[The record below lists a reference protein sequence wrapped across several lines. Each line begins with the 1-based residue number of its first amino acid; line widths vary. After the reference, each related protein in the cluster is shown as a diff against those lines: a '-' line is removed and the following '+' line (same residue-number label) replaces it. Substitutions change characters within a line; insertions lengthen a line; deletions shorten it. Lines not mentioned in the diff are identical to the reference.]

1 MKENSV
7 YKILIIDDNP
17 AIFADICKILL
28 KQAEENGLEA
38 LEEKLFGEKKDHV
51 IYPKYEI
58 HSASQGQQGVK
69 LIKEASQKG
78 DPYTLAFVDIRMP
91 SGWDGI
97 ETIERIWKV
106 DKDVQVVI
114 CTAYSDYTWE
124 ETIGRLGTTDNL
136 LILKKPFDTIAVH
149 QLAFALTKKWQLS
162 KDAERSF
169 QLLEEQVKQRTTEL
183 NKSLSLVKAT
193 LDSASD
199 GILVINNSEDVVD
212 YNNKFLELMNSSGQ
226 QQLTKENVFVVI
238 SQLLESPSSYLERFN
253 NIKNWDE
260 NEFIVLRLK
269 NGKVYEQY
277 SSPQVINNKVIGN
290 VFSFRD
296 VTERFRHE
304 EALHYQAT
312 HDSLTQLPNRILM
325 FDKLQQAIAHA
336 NQNKTKVGVLFF
348 DIDRFKVI
356 NDSLGHK
363 VGDLVL
369 QNMGMRLTSAV
380 RKKDIV
386 SRIGGDEFVV
396 LITNLSD
403 VTYVYEIAKKLLA
416 RINEPFSL
424 ASQTIIINASIGI
437 SIYPDDGITSSDLLK
452 NADAAM
458 YQTKSLGGNSYMHY
472 TPEMDSQGVKYLE
485 MEIEL
490 NNAIKR
496 REFILHYQPQID
508 LKTRRIVAAEA
519 LIRWAH
525 PEKGLLGPHEFIPF
539 AEKTGIISKIGDWVL
554 RTACKQNKLW
564 QKMGLNKIV
573 IAVNMSNFQ
582 LKSKKIVD
590 KIRNILIETEL
601 DPECLELELTESYL
615 ITDENIVEK
624 IKQIKELGVK
634 IALDDFGTGYS
645 NFNYLKTIPVDKIK
659 IDRSFI
665 QDVYQDKDKESIVL
679 AIMSIAHSLNL
690 KITAEGVETVS
701 DLNFLK
707 AHECSYAQGYYFSKP
722 LTNTSFTWL
731 LKKRNNIE
739 HS

>member
-1 MKENSV
+1 MKESSI

-17 AIFADICKILL
+17 AIYADICKILL
-28 KQAEENGLEA
+28 KHSEKNGLDA
-38 LEEKLFGEKKDHV
+38 LEEKLFGTKQDRL

-69 LIKEASQKG
+69 LIKEALQKG

-97 ETIERIWKV
+97 ETIEHIWKV
-106 DKDVQVVI
+106 DKNIQVVI

-136 LILKKPFDTIAVH
+136 LILKKPFDNIAVH

-162 KDAERSF
+162 KDAEKSF
-169 QLLEEQVKQRTTEL
+169 QLLEEKVEQRTTEL
-183 NKSLSLVKAT
+183 NESLSLVKAT

-199 GILVINNSEDVVD
+199 GILVINNNEEVIDC
-212 YNNKFLELMNSSGQ
+212 NNKFLELMNSSGQ
-226 QQLTKENVFVVI
+226 QKLTKENVFVII
-238 SQLLESPSSYLERFN
+238 SQLLEAPAAYIERIRA
-253 NIKNWDE
+253 IKSWDE

-277 SSPQVINNKVIGN
+277 SSPQIINDKVIGN

-336 NQNKTKVGVLFF
+336 NQNKTKVGILFF

-369 QNMGMRLTSAV
+369 QNIGMRLTSAV
-380 RKKDIV
+380 RKNDIV

-396 LITNLSD
+396 LITNLAD
-403 VTYVYEIAKKLLA
+403 VSFVYEIAKKLLV

-424 ASQTIIINASIGI
+424 ASQTIIINASIGV
-437 SIYPDDGITSSDLLK
+437 SIYPDDGLTSSDLLK

-490 NNAIKR
+490 NNAVKH
-496 REFILHYQPQID
+496 REFIIHYQPLID
-508 LKTRRIVAAEA
+508 LKTKQIIGAEA

-539 AEKTGIISKIGDWVL
+539 AEKTGIITKIGDWVL
-554 RTACKQNKLW
+554 KTACKQNKLW
-564 QKMGLNKIV
+564 QNMGLSKIV
-573 IAVNMSNFQ
+573 MSVNISNFQ
-582 LKSKKIVD
+582 LKSEKIVENI
-590 KIRNILIETEL
+590 KNILAETGLE
-601 DPECLELELTESYL
+601 PQYLELELTESYL
-615 ITDENIVEK
+615 ITDETIVEK
-624 IKQIKELGVK
+624 IKQIKKLGVR

-679 AIMSIAHSLNL
+679 AIMSLANSLNL
-690 KITAEGVETVS
+690 QITAEGVESAS

-707 AHECSYAQGYYFSKP
+707 IHECSSAQGYYFSKP
-722 LTNTSFTWL
+722 ITNTSFTWL
-731 LKKRNNIE
+731 LKKRNYRD
-739 HS
+739 H